1 MKLSI
6 SLGALSVVTLFN
18 PVLAEDRNDLLKTIT
33 LSEALKS
40 KQVLAQAGN
49 SYDPNE
55 SSEKDEDEER
65 VNGFY
70 FPLAIG
76 GQQFSG
82 FDINDT
88 INQESYNCSLNGRFG
103 FSGETV
109 LGYEVGNFRTE
120 VLYSYSDMPGPD
132 FNLRGVPNVSN
143 KKTGDANMQMLTFGF
158 LYDIDTNS
166 KWTLYVGGTIGA
178 GWLNLGDTSFDIGN
192 VKYSVKNKS

>member
-1 MKLSI
+1 MKFHL

-18 PVLAEDRNDLLKTIT
+18 PVLAEERNELLKTIT

-82 FDINDT
+82 FDVNDT
-88 INQESYNCSLNGRFG
+88 INEEFYNL
-103 FSGETV
+103 
-109 LGYEVGNFRTE
+109 
-120 VLYSYSDMPGPD
+120 
-132 FNLRGVPNVSN
+132 
-143 KKTGDANMQMLTFGF
+143 
-158 LYDIDTNS
+158 
-166 KWTLYVGGTIGA
+166 
-178 GWLNLGDTSFDIGN
+178 
-192 VKYSVKNKS
+192 